1 MQDQGQK
8 QQFEGRLSKNLI
20 HETHVD
26 ILSWV
31 GVFRIRYLQ
40 EKHVPLLNKIRLQ
53 VKHLLKVDSLEIIWS
68 NSFLLLTLKKFLRKS
83 FLVRNIY
90 CTCSGTGL
98 LHFLTKVISLESNRS
113 SMILHVTRKNE
124 KKTTSDRDFLKLLK
138 KNFS

>member
-53 VKHLLKVDSLEIIWS
+53 VKHLLKVDSLEII
-68 NSFLLLTLKKFLRKS
+68 
-83 FLVRNIY
+83 
-90 CTCSGTGL
+90 
-98 LHFLTKVISLESNRS
+98 
-113 SMILHVTRKNE
+113 
-124 KKTTSDRDFLKLLK
+124 
-138 KNFS
+138 